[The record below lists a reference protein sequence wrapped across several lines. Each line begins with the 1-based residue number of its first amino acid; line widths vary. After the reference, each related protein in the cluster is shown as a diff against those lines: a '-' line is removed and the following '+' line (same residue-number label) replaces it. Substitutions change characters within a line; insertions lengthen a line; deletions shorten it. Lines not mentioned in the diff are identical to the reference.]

1 LLFVY
6 KSNIIT
12 LEIFKGEIILKKELP
27 IALSNRHIHLT
38 NEHIEKL
45 FGKDYKLN
53 KLKDLSQPGQFAS
66 KEKVDI
72 VGPKGELKGVRVLG
86 PARNK
91 TQAEISLSDGFKLGI
106 KPPVK
111 NSGDIKDSPGGKIVG
126 PKGEVEIEKGIIA
139 ASRHIHMHTKD
150 AEKFGLKDNDIVRVK
165 VPGERGL
172 IFDNVLVRVNEN
184 YDLEMHVD
192 VEEGNACGVKNGQI
206 VELVE

>member
-1 LLFVY
+1 MV
-6 KSNIIT
+6 
-12 LEIFKGEIILKKELP
+12 KKELP

-38 NEHIEKL
+38 NEHIERL
-45 FGKDYKLN
+45 FGKGYKLN

-72 VGPKGELKGVRVLG
+72 IGPKGELKGVRVLG

-106 KPPVK
+106 KPPVR
-111 NSGDIKDSPGGKIVG
+111 NSGDIEESPGGKIVG
-126 PKGEVEIEKGIIA
+126 PKGEVEISKGIIA
-139 ASRHIHMHTKD
+139 ASRHIHMHIKD
-150 AEKFGLKDNDIVRVK
+150 AKKFGLKDNDIVRVK

-172 IFDNVLVRVNEN
+172 TFDNVLVRVNEN
-184 YDLEMHVD
+184 YALEMHVD

>member
-1 LLFVY
+1 M
-6 KSNIIT
+6 
-12 LEIFKGEIILKKELP
+12 KKELP

-38 NEHIEKL
+38 NEHIERL
-45 FGKDYKLN
+45 FGKGYKLN

-72 VGPKGELKGVRVLG
+72 IGPKGELKGVRVLG

-106 KPPVK
+106 KPPVR
-111 NSGDIKDSPGGKIVG
+111 NSGDIEESPGGKIVG
-126 PKGEVEIEKGIIA
+126 PKGEVEISKGIIA
-139 ASRHIHMHTKD
+139 ASRHIHMHIKD
-150 AEKFGLKDNDIVRVK
+150 AKKFGLKDNDIVRVK

-172 IFDNVLVRVNEN
+172 TFDNVLVRVNEN
-184 YDLEMHVD
+184 YALEMHVD